1 MILLAYFLILFNL
14 IILTNTIEVTPETFQ
29 DTLSKAQPGDI
40 IELSSGTYNKAPYKI
55 STNGKSG
62 QPIIIKPVDE
72 AKIIFQGSNNDVCIF
87 ELINNSY
94 IYLEGKMEII
104 NAYCGIKI
112 LDSNSIN
119 IKGLLF
125 HEIKK
130 EAIIVSGE
138 NIEISDNEIYLCSL
152 DSKEKAPNLIFG
164 ERQCTSVLEQ
174 IYMIVMEKG
183 LNY

>member
-29 DTLSKAQPGDI
+29 DTLSKAKPGDI

-94 IYLEGKMEII
+94 IYLEGKMEMI

-112 LDSNSIN
+112 LDSNGNILTEIGGHVEALQPGATYKLKAESSIDISN
-119 IKGLLF
+119 AYDF
-125 HEIKK
+125 
-130 EAIIVSGE
+130 IIE
-138 NIEISDNEIYLCSL
+138 
-152 DSKEKAPNLIFG
+152 
-164 ERQCTSVLEQ
+164 
-174 IYMIVMEKG
+174 
-183 LNY
+183 